1 VFESEETSYSSFAY
15 RIDAIRLLGKV
26 LSIPQAI
33 EDAEGIAD
41 ASFDYIDASLAN
53 WELRLPPSKR
63 NPMDRAGFVD
73 EMLFQAHIIW
83 AA

>member
-1 VFESEETSYSSFAY
+1 MFESEETSYSSFAY

-26 LSIPQAI
+26 LSIPQAR
-33 EDAEGIAD
+33 EDAEEIAD
-41 ASFDYIDASLAN
+41 ASFDYIDASLIN

-63 NPMDRAGFVD
+63 NPMDRTGFVD